1 MMPWPCNSM
10 KLISRFVQRKKWDT
24 RNVDVSLGSWALGG
38 KSLRP
43 YPYSTDLGINPL
55 LFSHFSKYNEIHDL
69 GTIWASLLNE
79 MYWNLVDAYGFSKD
93 IFDSKQTAG
102 NIVAIQLM
110 IGGMM
115 FQPCNPNYVQAFNAI
130 LLADHNYYNGEH
142 ICEIW
147 KAFAKRGMGLDAVM
161 HVDGYK
167 TKYIDGFQVPSRC
180 Y

>member
-1 MMPWPCNSM
+1 MGFGWKVTSTIPVINRS
-10 KLISRFVQRKKWDT
+10 
-24 RNVDVSLGSWALGG
+24 GH
-38 KSLRP
+38 KS
-43 YPYSTDLGINPL
+43 IIV
-55 LFSHFSKYNEIHDL
+55 FSFSKYNEIHDL
-69 GTIWASLLNE
+69 GTIWASLFNE